1 MEMVLLEASQIR
13 TRQTNEVNV
22 MRIDWR
28 RKGDQDAVQVPGF
41 LSKQYYQLWKFPYTS
56 WVKYVVRQYGF

>member
-22 MRIDWR
+22 MRIDWW
-28 RKGDQDAVQVPGF
+28 RKGDQDCPSPWLLKLRATEFTAQAILPTMEVSLHELG
-41 LSKQYYQLWKFPYTS
+41 
-56 WVKYVVRQYGF
+56 